1 MGPGVAASP
10 VKVSKLSIPGIL
22 VGEFRLKTATVLGTY
37 SDSPR
42 MSLVCRELPD
52 RKSESSHSERF
63 AGNVR

>member
-42 MSLVCRELPD
+42 ML
-52 RKSESSHSERF
+52 
-63 AGNVR
+63 